1 MKQTYVKLETSKA
14 FDRMYYIAHYKKLF
28 IAYAS
33 IQRASPATISGKL
46 AVSQGGKMN
55 SLTYRNSAQIFTFH
69 YIVLFTCIRRI
80 LLKFSEV
87 KFTLKISC
95 MDVKIN

>member
-1 MKQTYVKLETSKA
+1 
-14 FDRMYYIAHYKKLF
+14 
-28 IAYAS
+28 
-33 IQRASPATISGKL
+33 
-46 AVSQGGKMN
+46 MN

-87 KFTLKISC
+87 KFTLKISF